1 MTQISQNI
9 EAAKKASETWKAAF
23 NSGDAKG
30 CAECYEKDATMEAK
44 PFGTF
49 NGRAEIESFWA
60 KIIADGFSDIE
71 YIDPVI
77 ESLDD
82 SKAHLSAKWK
92 MNKAHGI
99 ITKEIWVLQEDGTAL
114 LRDDAFEV
122 LG

>member
-1 MTQISQNI
+1 MTNSTKVI
-9 EAAKKASETWKAAF
+9 EATKKASERWKAAF

-30 CAECYEKDATMEAK
+30 CAECYEEDATMEAK

-71 YIDPVI
+71 YLDPVI
-77 ESLDD
+77 EVLDD
-82 SKAHLSAKWK
+82 KKTHLSAKWK